1 MLPIQ
6 LGISDYRKGSGHKA
20 AASSDSIEVG
30 EELRQ
35 AVLDRDE
42 GTCAFCGFQS
52 KKYQTVRPKD
62 PSKKTDKAENLVT
75 ACLFC
80 DQCFT
85 LDKVAQM
92 QSGMLVWLP
101 EIDQATVNH
110 LARAIYVA
118 RITQGPM
125 ADTARKLYDT
135 IMNRRED
142 VKSRIRTDDP
152 GVLSLV
158 LRDYIDEKVYD
169 NRMKKLEGVRLFPRD
184 SRKIREGEL
193 EFNQFP
199 QMLAYWRSKD
209 GPYSDLQPSNWLQ
222 LLSSAA

>member
-1 MLPIQ
+1 MLPIS
-6 LGISDYRKGSGHKA
+6 LGIENGKGSGQKA
-20 AASSDSIEVG
+20 AASSDSMIG
-30 EELRQ
+30 EDLRQ
-35 AVLDRDE
+35 SVLDRDE
-42 GTCAFCGFQS
+42 GVCAYCGFQS
-52 KKYQTVRPKD
+52 RKYQTVRLKD
-62 PSKKTDKAENLVT
+62 PSKKPDKAENLVT
-75 ACLFC
+75 SCLFC

-101 EIDQATVNH
+101 EMDQATVNH

-135 IMNRRED
+135 IMSRRED
-142 VKSRIRTDDP
+142 VKARIQTDDP
-152 GVLSLV
+152 GILSLV
-158 LRDYIDEKVYD
+158 LRDYVDERAYAA
-169 NRMKKLEGVRLFPRD
+169 RMKKLEGVRLFPRD
-184 SRKIREGEL
+184 SRKIREGDL

-209 GPYSDLQPSNWLQ
+209 GPFSDLQPAQWLG
-222 LLSSAA
+222 LLAA